1 MEINNLPTMNKIIL
15 ILLGLILTVNAT
27 AQNDTIIYFS
37 KLNYPISNIK
47 EAIRYEKLTMTAKN
61 KYTLSTFLRGDDE
74 WSNSTSFL
82 IDKINDTVYN
92 WTTGVK
98 ISRQINKLDS
108 GYIIKDFNNSVLQDS
123 GFSYTIFPLIKSGK
137 WVTYNLLTK
146 KKDSE
151 CYYRNNQEISNNYW
165 FEGKAPINNIF
176 TYFEIPPRYD
186 GGDNALMRDIFSL
199 LNYPEAA
206 LNRNIQGTVLIRFVI
221 LEDGTI
227 KNPRVINEVNKLLA
241 KEALRV
247 LSLLPKKWIPGVI
260 DNKKVKSF
268 FAVPITFR
276 FK

>member
-1 MEINNLPTMNKIIL
+1 MNKIVL
-15 ILLGLILTVNAT
+15 ILLGLILTVKAS

-37 KLNYPISNIK
+37 KLNCPISNIK
-47 EAIRYEKLTMTAKN
+47 EAISYEKLTMSAKN
-61 KYTLSTFLRGDDE
+61 KYILSTFFKFDNE
-74 WSNSTSFL
+74 WRNSTSFL
-82 IDKINDTVYN
+82 IDKKNDTVFK

-98 ISRQINKLDS
+98 ICRQINKLDS

-137 WVTYNLLTK
+137 WETYNLLTK

-151 CYYRNNQEISNNYW
+151 CYYRNNQEISNTYW
-165 FEGKAPINNIF
+165 FEDNIPINNIF
-176 TYFEIPPRYD
+176 TYFEIPPRYE
-186 GGDNALMRDIFSL
+186 GGDNALGRDIFTL
-199 LNYPEAA
+199 LQYPDAA

-227 KNPRVINEVNKLLA
+227 KAPRVINEVNKLLA

-247 LSLLPKKWIPGVI
+247 LSILPKKWIPAVI
-260 DNKKVKSF
+260 NNKNVKSF
-268 FAVPITFR
+268 YTIPITFQ